1 MRRSNATHYFVSVQ
15 PDQQVHQLGW
25 DMALQRPFDQYT
37 DIFAVSARCA
47 HSLLG
52 GDGIGFCGSKGFTRP
67 TPGQLAALGD
77 QLYVRNT
84 CNRGP
89 LVLHAPRT
97 RALGYFDHE
106 LYYQENSDHDLM
118 CRAQRIG
125 GFVVGYV
132 AIDVA
137 SPSIHRTV
145 VRESRHRTSAAAA
158 MSRCATAWLH
168 AHSAA
173 VKARRLGCFDEYRG
187 NILPA
192 RGVRLLN
199 RTRLEAPLSG
209 RVLNLTRPATL
220 QLQLGFG

>member
-137 SPSIHRTV
+137 SPSIHR
-145 VRESRHRTSAAAA
+145 
-158 MSRCATAWLH
+158 LH